1 MRITPDRIVGVLG
14 PAPKPA
20 NVWQEQFGYCE
31 EVLVRLA
38 RTDWDKVDEGDFSYY
53 FLDLAY
59 SDLQPDLFRHVFP
72 ACLKYWYD
80 TLLRD
85 DCAGEFHYALV
96 QGQIP
101 EKMLSPQERESLL
114 DFFRDGFLDRI
125 EKERD
130 FARDRGRK
138 ANAWIFRF
146 NELGSAVP
154 VIPRLWESG
163 GP

>member
-1 MRITPDRIVGVLG
+1 M
-14 PAPKPA
+14 
-20 NVWQEQFGYCE
+20 
-31 EVLVRLA
+31 
-38 RTDWDKVDEGDFSYY
+38 
-53 FLDLAY
+53 
-59 SDLQPDLFRHVFP
+59 FRHVFP

-85 DCAGEFHYALV
+85 DSAGEFHYALV
-96 QGQIP
+96 QGQIL
-101 EKMLSPQERESLL
+101 EKMLSPHERESLL

-130 FARDRGRK
+130 FGRDRGRK

-154 VIPRLWESG
+154 VIPRRWGVPVAPIWILLMTEVGSVG
-163 GP
+163 QLDKLRPIVNQIVNRPTARASTTLRR

>member
-1 MRITPDRIVGVLG
+1 M
-14 PAPKPA
+14 
-20 NVWQEQFGYCE
+20 
-31 EVLVRLA
+31 
-38 RTDWDKVDEGDFSYY
+38 
-53 FLDLAY
+53 
-59 SDLQPDLFRHVFP
+59 FRHVFP

-85 DCAGEFHYALV
+85 DYAGEFHYALV
-96 QGQIP
+96 QGQIL
-101 EKMLSPQERESLL
+101 EKMFSPQERESLL

-146 NELGSAVP
+146 NGSAVP
-154 VIPRLWESG
+154 VIPRIWASRWPLP
-163 GP
+163 GPHL

>member
-130 FARDRGRK
+130 FGRDRGRK

-154 VIPRLWESG
+154 VIPRL
-163 GP
+163 